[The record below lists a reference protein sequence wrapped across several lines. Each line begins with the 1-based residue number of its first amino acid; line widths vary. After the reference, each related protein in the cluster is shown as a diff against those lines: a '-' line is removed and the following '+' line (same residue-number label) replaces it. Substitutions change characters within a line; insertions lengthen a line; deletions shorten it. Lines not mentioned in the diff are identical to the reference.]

1 MPEDLPEPRWGR
13 RYADVIVAW
22 EPVNRRVLA
31 RLEGAQ
37 TARTQSFAV
46 FRGRST
52 TLVVHRVAREA
63 VDNDIGQR
71 VADEL
76 IRPGLV
82 PGPNAFERCFAG
94 LVESTDP
101 SAQAAWRR
109 FYVNTL
115 IALRGGGNRPT
126 TDAPIATFAQIYRH
140 AERLARGH
148 SVLDIGSC
156 FAFFPML
163 LAGRG
168 ELRVTAS
175 DVHAPTVALARRM
188 AAELALPV
196 AFKTADVT
204 RQSSLPTASF
214 DTVTALHV
222 LEHLPPDRTLAA
234 LEELCRTSVR
244 RVVVAVPLE
253 PTPDSVFGH
262 QQTFDM
268 PRLSSLADA
277 VPGWRGQAHEHLGGW
292 LVLEPRTRRPGP
304 WPVEASAAERAL
316 GRAWSRTGWLASRT
330 RGLPHDP
337 RRPLP
342 RSVGWRVESTRVED
356 RPNLCTGAGCPE
368 ARGVRGGR

>member
-1 MPEDLPEPRWGR
+1 MPDDLAALRWGR
-13 RYADVIVAW
+13 RHADVIVAW

-37 TARTQSFAV
+37 TARTRSFAV
-46 FRGRST
+46 FHGRSS
-52 TLVVHRVAREA
+52 TLVVHRFALDA

-76 IRPGLV
+76 VRPGLV

-101 SAQAAWRR
+101 SPQAAWRR
-109 FYVNTL
+109 FYINTVR
-115 IALRGGGNRPT
+115 AFGGARNRPT
-126 TDAPIATFAQIYRH
+126 TDAPIATFAQIYRD

-156 FAFFPML
+156 FGFFPML
-163 LAGRG
+163 LAARG
-168 ELRVTAS
+168 DLRVTAS

-188 AAELALPV
+188 AAELDLPV
-196 AFKTADVT
+196 AVEIADVT
-204 RQSSLPTASF
+204 RRLPFATASF

-222 LEHLPPDRTLAA
+222 LEHLPPERNPAA

-253 PTPDSVFGH
+253 PTPDPVFGH
-262 QQTFDM
+262 QQAFDM
-268 PRLSSLADA
+268 PRLSSLANA

-292 LVLEPRTRRPGP
+292 LVLEPRTRR
-304 WPVEASAAERAL
+304 SAR
-316 GRAWSRTGWLASRT
+316 GRLKHPRQDR
-330 RGLPHDP
+330 DP
-337 RRPLP
+337 RSGVIADGMARLAT
-342 RSVGWRVESTRVED
+342 SEAVGGCAATAPTIGGSEGRVDPCRGEAEVVHG
-356 RPNLCTGAGCPE
+356 CGA
-368 ARGVRGGR
+368 R